1 MWTIR
6 RDVPISA
13 THRGIASVPNSARDK
28 LKDSAHAKAVVA
40 EMQDAMTKLAERGGL
55 AKAKR
60 RRRQRGE
67 SARDYFRRPIV
78 I

>member
-40 EMQDAMTKLAERGGL
+40 EMQDAMTKLDAGRN
-55 AKAKR
+55 
-60 RRRQRGE
+60 RQQCDVSVTV
-67 SARDYFRRPIV
+67 SAVPTTAHLN
-78 I
+78 